1 MHGKTGS
8 ISASLSVLLL
18 SAVACLGAGGCA
30 TTSERLVLEQPFA
43 PPSQKYLV
51 LKTRS
56 ADAAEFDGRAAL
68 LLECPLPAAKD
79 GPIAYSIYIDVPR
92 AVGEFAVG
100 SESEAAHAMV
110 IQRVGALAGKSVF
123 DSGRVDIRRPAFT
136 TDQFLVTIDLRAKD
150 ETALRGA
157 IHAKLNDA
165 AIRQFASDYRSDVEA
180 LRAATASDGQ
190 ALTQPRVAGD

>member
-1 MHGKTGS
+1 MHGNTAS
-8 ISASLSVLLL
+8 ISTAPGVLLL
-18 SAVACLGAGGCA
+18 SALASLGVVGCA
-30 TTSERLVLEQPFA
+30 ANSERLVLEQPFA
-43 PPSQKYLV
+43 PPSQKYV
-51 LKTRS
+51 LLRTRS

-79 GPIAYSIYIDVPR
+79 GPIAYSIYIDAPR
-92 AVGEFAVG
+92 AVGEFAIG

-136 TDQFLVTIDLRAKD
+136 TDQYLVTIDLRAKD
-150 ETALRGA
+150 ETALRGTVR
-157 IHAKLNDA
+157 AKLNES

-180 LRAATASDGQ
+180 LRAATVTEGES
-190 ALTQPRVAGD
+190 LTQPRVAGD